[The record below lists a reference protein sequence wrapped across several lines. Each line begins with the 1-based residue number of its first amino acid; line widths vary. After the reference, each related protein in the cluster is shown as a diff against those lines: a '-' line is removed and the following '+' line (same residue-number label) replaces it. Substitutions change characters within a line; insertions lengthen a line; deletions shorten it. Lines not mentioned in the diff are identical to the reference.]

1 MKAQVLESILQRM
14 LNNNVAITAR
24 SVVREKDSPFKHAS
38 DITRQ
43 PERKVLLEQYQARQ
57 SELRALM
64 ENTDKQSRT
73 NLQARV
79 ARLTQENE
87 ALKAERDLL
96 IASHK
101 AMLLAVGELGGM
113 SAWRKFFPAWEDTR
127 HKLSQLQALPSA
139 VIMHTL
145 KTCSNDRAQPSPCSK
160 GDSSFIRSDPDDA
173 SAGSSG
179 TPVPGLK

>member
-1 MKAQVLESILQRM
+1 MKAREFETILQRM
-14 LNNNVAITAR
+14 LNNNVTITAR
-24 SVVREKDSPFKHAS
+24 SVIREHDSPFKHAS

-43 PERKVLLEQYQARQ
+43 PERKALLEQYQAHQ
-57 SELRALM
+57 SELRALV
-64 ENTDKQSRT
+64 EKTDTQSRT

-87 ALKAERDLL
+87 VLKAERDLL

-101 AMLLAVGELGGM
+101 AMLLAVGEMGGM

-139 VIMHTL
+139 VIMH
-145 KTCSNDRAQPSPCSK
+145 
-160 GDSSFIRSDPDDA
+160 I
-173 SAGSSG
+173 
-179 TPVPGLK
+179 

>member
-1 MKAQVLESILQRM
+1 MKTRELETILQRM
-14 LNNNVAITAR
+14 LNNNIAITAR
-24 SVVREKDSPFKHAS
+24 SVIRENDSPFKHAS

-64 ENTDKQSRT
+64 EKTDKQSHT

-79 ARLTQENE
+79 ARLTHENE
-87 ALKAERDLL
+87 SLKAERDLL

-113 SAWRKFFPAWEDTR
+113 ATWRKFFPMWEDVR
-127 HKLSQLQALPSA
+127 QQLAKLSALPSA
-139 VIMHTL
+139 NIL
-145 KTCSNDRAQPSPCSK
+145 PASQSKTRK
-160 GDSSFIRSDPDDA
+160 SSH
-173 SAGSSG
+173 
-179 TPVPGLK
+179 